1 MTPIPAFLAA
11 AALLTLG
18 AVRRVPDGEAC
29 TIYRFGRY
37 RRTLDSGVHWTWPL
51 VDRIGH
57 RISLTG
63 RHAELDSGVV
73 TRADGEAV
81 TAAGTVFFQV
91 LDAGQAEEQIEHFE
105 DCIRDSLR
113 AVLREEALPAASLG
127 ASERNRALKRGV
139 DQRLRR
145 FGLTATRCQLDLA
158 RGVEARAA

>member
-1 MTPIPAFLAA
+1 MRPLTALLTA

-18 AVRRVPDGEAC
+18 AVRRVPEGEAC
-29 TIYRFGRY
+29 TIYRWGRY
-37 RRTLDSGVHWTWPL
+37 RRTLESGIHWTWPFF
-51 VDRIGH
+51 DRIGH

-63 RHAELDSGVV
+63 RHAQLESGVV
-73 TRADGEAV
+73 TRADGEVV
-81 TAAGTVFFQV
+81 TAAGTVYFQV
-91 LDAGQAEEQIEHFE
+91 LDAFEAEEQIEHLE

-113 AVLREEALPAASLG
+113 AVLREEVLPSPNVPAVD
-127 ASERNRALKRGV
+127 RNRALRRGV

>member
-1 MTPIPAFLAA
+1 MTPIPALLAA

-18 AVRRVPDGEAC
+18 AVRRVPEGEAC
-29 TIYRFGRY
+29 TLYRFGRY
-37 RRTLDSGVHWTWPL
+37 RRTLESGVHWTWPL
-51 VDRIGH
+51 FDRIGH

-63 RHAELDSGVV
+63 RHAKLDSGVV

-81 TAAGTVFFQV
+81 AAAGTVYFQV
-91 LDAGQAEEQIEHFE
+91 LNAVQAEEQIEHFE

-113 AVLREEALPAASLG
+113 AVLREETLPAASVA

-139 DQRLRR
+139 DQRLRS

-158 RGVEARAA
+158 RGIEARAA